1 LFINILS
8 AASCGHPLQVIVTP
22 RGALTWR
29 LRVLIGLMCVEM
41 PASARARRVTF
52 ADVRTEGSKSK
63 NVRARCQFEI
73 EKFLT

>member
-29 LRVLIGLMCVEM
+29 LRVLIVLMCVEV
-41 PASARARRVTF
+41 PLQRPNGERRSPRA
-52 ADVRTEGSKSK
+52 RTEGSKSK
-63 NVRARCQFEI
+63 NVRARCQFET

>member
-1 LFINILS
+1 LFISIRI
-8 AASCGHPLQVIVTP
+8 AASCAHPLQDNAGP

-29 LRVLIGLMCVEM
+29 LAMFIVDDDPV
-41 PASARARRVTF
+41 F
-52 ADVRTEGSKSK
+52 ADSRHADPARSEGSKSK